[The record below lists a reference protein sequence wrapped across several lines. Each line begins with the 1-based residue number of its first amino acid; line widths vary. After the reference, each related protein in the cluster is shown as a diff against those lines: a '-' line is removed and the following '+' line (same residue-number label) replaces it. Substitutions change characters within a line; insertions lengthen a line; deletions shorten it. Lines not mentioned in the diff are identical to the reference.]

1 MKEINGKLLLLE
13 FTCKRHT
20 KDNIDNTQHVSQQK
34 RIIQNMKMEKNH
46 DKNSTNEQRTLK

>member
-1 MKEINGKLLLLE
+1 MLE

-46 DKNSTNEQRTLK
+46 DKNYKWTKDIKISNQNHSELI